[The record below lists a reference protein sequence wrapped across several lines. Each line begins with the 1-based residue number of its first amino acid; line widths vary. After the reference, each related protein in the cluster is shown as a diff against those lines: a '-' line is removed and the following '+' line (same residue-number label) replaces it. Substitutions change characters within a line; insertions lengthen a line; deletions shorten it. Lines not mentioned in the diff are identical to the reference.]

1 MVFKVKEYRMEIGM
15 SQEEL
20 SEKSGVSRAIISGL
34 ESGRIKDTRLSTLN
48 KLASSMGKKISDLFN
63 DQLTTK

>member
-1 MVFKVKEYRMEIGM
+1 MKFAIKEAREERKM

-34 ESGRIKDTRLSTLN
+34 ESGSIQNT
-48 KLASSMGKKISDLFN
+48 
-63 DQLTTK
+63 TTKTLYRLALALDIPVGQFFLP

>member
-1 MVFKVKEYRMEIGM
+1 MKFAIKEAREERKM

-34 ESGRIKDTRLSTLN
+34 ESGSIQNT
-48 KLASSMGKKISDLFN
+48 
-63 DQLTTK
+63 TTKTLYRLALALDMPVGQFFLP

>member
-1 MVFKVKEYRMEIGM
+1 MKFAIKEAREKQKM

-34 ESGRIKDTRLSTLN
+34 EAGSIENT
-48 KLASSMGKKISDLFN
+48 
-63 DQLTTK
+63 TTKTLYRLALALDIPVSQFFLP

>member
-1 MVFKVKEYRMEIGM
+1 MKFAIKEAREERKM

-34 ESGRIKDTRLSTLN
+34 ESGSIQNT
-48 KLASSMGKKISDLFN
+48 
-63 DQLTTK
+63 TTKTLYRLALALDMPVGRFFLP

>member
-1 MVFKVKEYRMEIGM
+1 MKFAIKEAREERKM

-34 ESGRIKDTRLSTLN
+34 ESGSIQNT
-48 KLASSMGKKISDLFN
+48 
-63 DQLTTK
+63 TTKTLYRPALALDMPVGQFFLP